1 MLLALH
7 VQVLIKINAQNVMQL
22 YLKFFKRLLV
32 LINATLINLKIKIMY
47 VKIASLV
54 AKHVL
59 TIKLITVQILVILDF
74 FFRLHL
80 PASHV
85 TQAAK
90 HVLANQM
97 IIVQNAVQVSTNQE
111 ILLLIKSPV
120 WLHVLSISM
129 VINQNNLIYVQLA
142 MNFVFD
148 AKVPL

>member
-59 TIKLITVQILVILDF
+59 TIKLITV
-74 FFRLHL
+74 
-80 PASHV
+80 
-85 TQAAK
+85 
-90 HVLANQM
+90 
-97 IIVQNAVQVSTNQE
+97 
-111 ILLLIKSPV
+111 
-120 WLHVLSISM
+120 
-129 VINQNNLIYVQLA
+129 
-142 MNFVFD
+142 
-148 AKVPL
+148 